1 MLNLSWV
8 VSIAALTGTFL
19 NIMLVSIEFPFYLLS
34 IRKVCADPRIVN
46 GENAQWGRYPYLVS
60 LRSGKTGRHMC
71 GGSLV
76 APDIVL
82 TAAHCNGSVAVWI
95 GVYSQSADPAI
106 SSYEIMDIKQEIEHP
121 LRQSINPKDHGT
133 YYM

>member
-1 MLNLSWV
+1 M
-8 VSIAALTGTFL
+8 G
-19 NIMLVSIEFPFYLLS
+19 
-34 IRKVCADPRIVN
+34 ADPRIVN
-46 GENAQWGRYPYLVS
+46 GENAQLGRYPYLVS

-82 TAAHCNGSVAVWI
+82 TAAHCNGSIAVWI

-106 SSYEIMDIKQEIEHP
+106 NNYEIIDVEKEIQHP

-133 YYM
+133 YYICKRY

>member
-1 MLNLSWV
+1 
-8 VSIAALTGTFL
+8 
-19 NIMLVSIEFPFYLLS
+19 
-34 IRKVCADPRIVN
+34 
-46 GENAQWGRYPYLVS
+46 
-60 LRSGKTGRHMC
+60 MC

-82 TAAHCNGSVAVWI
+82 TAAHCDGSVAVWI

-106 SSYEIMDIKQEIEHP
+106 NNYEIIDVKQEIVHP

-133 YYM
+133 YCMHTLLEDTSKSFHLKNSLHNFIYFKTS